1 MTTTTITTKTR
12 SSLWQK
18 YHLWFHALIMLAII
32 VGIGSIPPSGTIT
45 PVGMKL
51 SGIFLAALYG
61 WTFCGLFWP
70 SLIAIMALAFS
81 GAFDNLAGFLSTS
94 FGNESLVFI
103 LFLFAFTEVINEV
116 GLVDYIANKMI
127 SFKFLNNRPWLFSF
141 VFLAAAYVCA
151 AFINMF
157 AAIIVCWNILYII
170 AKRFGFAPYDKY
182 PTLMIIGVTL
192 ASIIGGIVMPY
203 KPVPLIVLKAYTSV
217 SGETVDFLQYI
228 LFSLPMSFLVM
239 IFFVLICRFV
249 FRPELKDLRR
259 INIDFVDKNALIL
272 DTKQKVTLSFLFVFI
287 FMMLAPSLLP
297 KTFFL
302 TVFINKLGIAGC
314 LMFLTVI
321 MTLVRFDGKPLLDF
335 REMSAKS
342 FNWDIYLTMC
352 FVIPFAGLFTSD
364 ATGIKPFI
372 VGLVQPILSG
382 LSPMAFIII
391 TMLLATILTNF
402 ANNMVVAA
410 VFATMIFTLGGSL
423 GLEIMP
429 LIAVLI
435 LCSSLSM
442 VTPAACPNS
451 AIMFAN
457 SQWCKTSDLYKYCLI
472 TVSIAFVLTV
482 SVGMLWANI
491 IY

>member
-1 MTTTTITTKTR
+1 MTTTITTKTMP
-12 SSLWQK
+12 SLWQK

-32 VGIGSIPPSGTIT
+32 VGIGSITPIGTLT

-61 WTFCGLFWP
+61 WTLCGLFWP

-81 GAFDNLAGFLSTS
+81 GAFDNLAQFLSAS
-94 FGNESLVFI
+94 FGNETLVFI

-116 GLVDYIANKMI
+116 GLVDFIANKMI
-127 SFKFLNNRPWLFSF
+127 SFQFLNNRPWLFSF
-141 VFLAAAYVCA
+141 VFLAAAYICA

-170 AKRFGFAPYDKY
+170 AKRFDFAPYDKY

-192 ASIIGGIVMPY
+192 ASIIGGVVMPY

-217 SGETVDFLQYI
+217 SGEAVDFLRYI

-239 IFFVLICRFV
+239 VFFVLICRFV
-249 FRPELKDLRR
+249 FRPELKALKH
-259 INIDFVDKNALIL
+259 INIDFVDKSALIL
-272 DTKQKVTLSFLFVFI
+272 GTKQKVVLGFLFVFI
-287 FMMLAPSLLP
+287 FMMLAPSILP
-297 KTFFL
+297 KTL
-302 TVFINKLGIAGC
+302 WLANFIAKLGIAGC
-314 LMFLTVI
+314 LMLLTVI
-321 MTLVRFDGKPLLDF
+321 MTLIRFDGKPLLDF

-372 VGLVQPILSG
+372 VSLVQPILSG

-423 GLEIMP
+423 GLAVMP

-435 LCSSLSM
+435 LCANLAL
-442 VTPAACPNS
+442 VTPAACPNA

-457 SQWCKTSDLYKYCLI
+457 NQWCRTKDLYKYCLV
-472 TVSIAFVLTV
+472 TVVIAFVLTV
-482 SVGMLWANI
+482 SVGMVWANI